1 MKPSGRTERW
11 LASGSDTCRSG
22 FLKSE
27 RSSQSVIVWGFPG
40 GPGVKAPH
48 LHGRG
53 SIPSGGTNISRASQC
68 SYAHQKA
75 PPLSAVLLGPA
86 QLAFPPQGGGC
97 GMLSRGALA
106 SECGPRDWGPSP
118 KSRWGG
124 WPATNPL
131 RVLRDDL
138 CLGQRNQKLA
148 RQGWGGKLLFC
159 YPQADSRWNSSE
171 NLELT

>member
-1 MKPSGRTERW
+1 MSLSG
-11 LASGSDTCRSG
+11 
-22 FLKSE
+22 
-27 RSSQSVIVWGFPG
+27 
-40 GPGVKAPH
+40 
-48 LHGRG
+48 
-53 SIPSGGTNISRASQC
+53 ASQVVQGLRLHTC
-68 SYAHQKA
+68 MAGVPSLVGELTFHVPHSVVMPTKK
-75 PPLSAVLLGPA
+75 PPALSAVLLGPT

-138 CLGQRNQKLA
+138 CLGQRNQKLE

-159 YPQADSRWNSSE
+159 YPQADSRWDSSE